1 MGSTGQQMGVDMSI
15 AGTEPPQQPWR
26 TVRQSAVTAR
36 IKGEI
41 LRVMTERRLEPGNRL
56 PSERELATLLEASRP
71 SVREA
76 LQVMQAEG
84 LVHVRHGAGT
94 FVAEPETRQ
103 RLRSSLTSSHDL
115 TQLFD
120 MREILEVP
128 ATQWAAERQLPA
140 LTGVREAFAAMDDHL
155 RRGDPDWDE
164 MQRLDIT
171 FHTRIVQASGNL
183 LLEQTQSVIYD
194 MVLEGMRTTLTVP
207 GRMEQSRRD
216 HDRILGALEAG
227 DPHEAGRAAL
237 AHIHGARAA
246 ADARREEITR
256 PRDG

>member
-1 MGSTGQQMGVDMSI
+1 MSM

-84 LVHVRHGAGT
+84 LVHVRHGSGT

-128 ATQWAAERQLPA
+128 ATQWAAERQLPSLA
-140 LTGVREAFAAMDDHL
+140 GVREAFTAMDDHL
-155 RRGDPDWDE
+155 RRGEPDWDE

-194 MVLEGMRTTLTVP
+194 MILEGMRTTLTVP
-207 GRMEQSRRD
+207 GRMERSRRD

-227 DPHEAGRAAL
+227 DPHAAGRAAL

-246 ADARREEITR
+246 ANARRDEITR
-256 PRDG
+256 LRDR